1 MKSQNLEPLD
11 RLINEFTKLPGVGYK
26 TAQRYA
32 YAVINN
38 MNLEETSEFAK
49 ALMEAKQKIKYCG
62 VCGNFS
68 DKDICWICSNR
79 KSDIIC
85 VVSEPKDVLA
95 FEKVRD
101 FGGVYHVL
109 HGNISPLQSKGPDDI
124 NIKQLIKRV
133 SADNIKE
140 VILATNPTV
149 EGEAT
154 AVYIAKLLKTLGVKT
169 TRLAQG
175 LAAGSDIEYADE
187 VTLTQALNN
196 RKEI

>member
-1 MKSQNLEPLD
+1 MKSQKLEPLD

-38 MNLEETSEFAK
+38 MTQEEAGEFAK

-62 VCGNFS
+62 ICGNFS
-68 DKDICWICSNR
+68 DKDICWIYSNR

-133 SADNIKE
+133 SAGNIKE

>member
-1 MKSQNLEPLD
+1 MKKTSLEPIE
-11 RLINEFTKLPGVGYK
+11 RLINQFTKLPGVGYK

-32 YAVINN
+32 YAVID
-38 MNLEETSEFAK
+38 MSSEQANEFSQAIIDTK
-49 ALMEAKQKIKYCG
+49 SMIKYCKI
-62 VCGNFS
+62 CGNFS
-68 DKDICWICSNR
+68 TDEICPICAER
-79 KSDIIC
+79 KSDVIC

-95 FEKVRD
+95 MEKVR
-101 FGGVYHVL
+101 GYKGVYHIL

-124 NIKQLIKRV
+124 NIKSLIKRV
-133 SADNIKE
+133 SEGGVKE

-175 LAAGSDIEYADE
+175 ISAGSDIEYADE
-187 VTLTQALNN
+187 ITLTQALEN

>member
-1 MKSQNLEPLD
+1 MRNLNLEPLD

-32 YAVINN
+32 YAVIND
-38 MNLEETSEFAK
+38 MSQEDAQAFAR
-49 ALMEAKQKIKYCG
+49 ALVDAKQKIKYCK

-68 DKDICWICSNR
+68 DKEICSICQDR
-79 KSDIIC
+79 TPEIIC

-101 FGGVYHVL
+101 FSGVYHVL

-124 NIKQLIKRV
+124 NIKSLVKRV
-133 SADNIKE
+133 SSGKVKE
-140 VILATNPTV
+140 VILATDTTV

-154 AVYIAKLLKTLGVKT
+154 AIYIAKLLKTLGVKT

>member
-1 MKSQNLEPLD
+1 MKSQKLEPLD

-38 MNLEETSEFAK
+38 MTQEEAGEFAK

-62 VCGNFS
+62 ICGNFS

-133 SADNIKE
+133 SAGNIKE

>member
-1 MKSQNLEPLD
+1 MRNQSLEPIE

-32 YAVINN
+32 YAVINMTVAQAADFSQAVTN
-38 MNLEETSEFAK
+38 AK
-49 ALMEAKQKIKYCG
+49 DKIRYCSI
-62 VCGNFS
+62 CGNFS
-68 DKDICWICSNR
+68 SSETCPICLDR
-79 KSDIIC
+79 KPDIIC

-95 FEKVRD
+95 MEKVR
-101 FGGVYHVL
+101 GYKGVYHIL

-124 NIKQLIKRV
+124 NIKSLIKRV
-133 SADNIKE
+133 STGEVKE

-154 AVYIAKLLKTLGVKT
+154 AVYIARLLKTLGIKT

-175 LAAGSDIEYADE
+175 ISAGSDIEYADE
-187 VTLTQALNN
+187 ITLTQALEN

>member
-1 MKSQNLEPLD
+1 MRSLNLEPLD

-32 YAVINN
+32 YAVIND
-38 MNLEETSEFAK
+38 MSLEDAKIFAQ
-49 ALMEAKQKIKYCG
+49 AVVDAKEKIKYCS

-68 DKDICWICSNR
+68 DKDVCSICSER

-101 FGGVYHVL
+101 FNGVYHVL
-109 HGNISPLQSKGPDDI
+109 HGNISPLQSKGPDNI
-124 NIKQLIKRV
+124 NLKQLINRV
-133 SADNIKE
+133 SSGNVKE
-140 VILATNPTV
+140 VILATDTTV

-169 TRLAQG
+169 TRIAQG

>member
-1 MKSQNLEPLD
+1 MKNQSLEPIE

-32 YAVINN
+32 YAVIN
-38 MNLEETSEFAK
+38 MSIEQAQDFSKAVIDAK
-49 ALMEAKQKIKYCG
+49 KKIRYCNI
-62 VCGNFS
+62 CGNFS
-68 DKDICWICSNR
+68 ADEVCSICSER

-95 FEKVRD
+95 MEKVR
-101 FGGVYHVL
+101 GYKGTYHIL

-124 NIKQLIKRV
+124 NIKSLIKRV
-133 SADNIKE
+133 STGQVKE

-154 AVYIAKLLKTLGVKT
+154 AVYIARLLKTLGIKT

-175 LAAGSDIEYADE
+175 ISAGSDIEYADE
-187 VTLTQALNN
+187 ITLTQALEN

>member
-1 MKSQNLEPLD
+1 MKNQSLEPIE

-32 YAVINN
+32 YAVIN
-38 MNLEETSEFAK
+38 MTTEQAADFSQAVIAAK
-49 ALMEAKQKIKYCG
+49 NKIRYCNI
-62 VCGNFS
+62 CGNFS
-68 DKDICWICSNR
+68 SDEICSICADR

-95 FEKVRD
+95 MEKVR
-101 FGGVYHVL
+101 GYRGVYHIL
-109 HGNISPLQSKGPDDI
+109 HGNLSPLQSKGPDDI
-124 NIKQLIKRV
+124 NIKSLIKRIGTGEV
-133 SADNIKE
+133 KE

-154 AVYIAKLLKTLGVKT
+154 AFYIAKLLKTLGVKT

-175 LAAGSDIEYADE
+175 ISAGSDIEYADE
-187 VTLTQALNN
+187 ITLTQALEN

>member
-124 NIKQLIKRV
+124 NLKQLIKRV
-133 SADNIKE
+133 SAGNINE

>member
-1 MKSQNLEPLD
+1 
-11 RLINEFTKLPGVGYK
+11 VGYK

-133 SADNIKE
+133 SAGNIKE

>member
-1 MKSQNLEPLD
+1 MEPIE

-32 YAVINN
+32 YSVINMTHEQAVEFSQAVID
-38 MNLEETSEFAK
+38 AK
-49 ALMEAKQKIKYCG
+49 NKIRYCR

-68 DKDICWICSNR
+68 ADEICTICSER

-95 FEKVRD
+95 MEKVRG
-101 FGGVYHVL
+101 FKGVYHIL
-109 HGNISPLQSKGPDDI
+109 HGNISPLQSRGPDDI
-124 NIKQLIKRV
+124 NIKSLIDRV
-133 SADNIKE
+133 SSGQVKE

-154 AVYIAKLLKTLGVKT
+154 AVYIARLLKTLGVKT

-175 LAAGSDIEYADE
+175 ISAGSDIEYADE
-187 VTLTQALNN
+187 ITLTQALEN

>member
-1 MKSQNLEPLD
+1 MKSQKLEPLD

-38 MNLEETSEFAK
+38 MTQEEAGEFAK

-62 VCGNFS
+62 ICGNFS

-79 KSDIIC
+79 KSDTIC

-133 SADNIKE
+133 SAGNIKE

>member
-1 MKSQNLEPLD
+1 M
-11 RLINEFTKLPGVGYK
+11 
-26 TAQRYA
+26 
-32 YAVINN
+32 
-38 MNLEETSEFAK
+38 
-49 ALMEAKQKIKYCG
+49 
-62 VCGNFS
+62 
-68 DKDICWICSNR
+68 
-79 KSDIIC
+79 
-85 VVSEPKDVLA
+85 VSEPKDVLA

-133 SADNIKE
+133 SAGNIKE